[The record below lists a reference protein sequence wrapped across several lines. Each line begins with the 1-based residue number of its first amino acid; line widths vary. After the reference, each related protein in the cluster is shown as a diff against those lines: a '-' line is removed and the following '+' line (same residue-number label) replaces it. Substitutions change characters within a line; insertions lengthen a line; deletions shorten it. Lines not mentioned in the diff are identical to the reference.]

1 MLTECYPT
9 DPFRPFRMLGEAITL
24 ASLPQ
29 HKKRL
34 TYVPGCIIGF
44 MNGENDIPCSS
55 DYVHLIRK
63 ELTLLIP
70 IGPPTGGNLPLQL
83 FVSSETTQMGG
94 RTNSD

>member
-1 MLTECYPT
+1 
-9 DPFRPFRMLGEAITL
+9 MLGEAITL

-44 MNGENDIPCSS
+44 MNGENGIPYSS
-55 DYVHLIRK
+55 DYVDFIRK

-70 IGPPTGGNLPLQL
+70 IGPPTGGNLHLQL
-83 FVSSETTQMGG
+83 FVSSDTTQMGG